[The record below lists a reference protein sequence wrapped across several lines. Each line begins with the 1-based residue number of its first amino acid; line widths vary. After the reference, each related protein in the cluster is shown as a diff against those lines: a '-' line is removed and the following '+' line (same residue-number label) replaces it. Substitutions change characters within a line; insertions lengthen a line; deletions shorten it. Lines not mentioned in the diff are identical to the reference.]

1 MGTVLRN
8 VRLLEGHTSQP
19 STADSPVAGRGQ
31 AVDIVFD
38 GERISRIVPAGTGEG
53 DTLWDGA
60 GSGAYVS
67 SGWIDMHVHAMS
79 ELHPYGDE
87 IDEIGVKHG
96 VTTIV
101 DAGSCG
107 ADRIGGLYEA
117 GKSSATRLLA
127 FLNISRIGLERI
139 DELSRL
145 EWLDETLVHDAIRQY
160 PEFIVGLKARI
171 SRSVVKEQGIEP
183 LKIARRLSA
192 GTGLPL
198 MVHIGSAPPAI
209 QEVLRLLERRDIVTH
224 YLNGKPNNVFG
235 VDGQPLP
242 ELLDAVARG
251 VHLDVGHGTASFS
264 FDIAEKAKLAG
275 VPLHTISTDIYRGN
289 RLNGPVHSMS
299 AVLTK
304 FLYLGY
310 SIEEVI
316 RAVTVNA
323 ASWLG
328 RPELAEIRA
337 GAKADLTVFTVEQG
351 EQELIDS
358 EGAKRTAEQYIQ
370 PKGVVRNGSFI
381 AC

>member
-1 MGTVLRN
+1 M
-8 VRLLEGHTSQP
+8 
-19 STADSPVAGRGQ
+19 
-31 AVDIVFD
+31 VDITFA
-38 GERISRIVPAGTGEG
+38 GERISGIVPAGIGEG
-53 DTLWDGA
+53 NTLWDGV
-60 GSGAYVS
+60 GSETYVS

-87 IDEIGVKHG
+87 IDEIGIKQG

-107 ADRIGGLYEA
+107 ADRIAELYEA
-117 GKSSATRLLA
+117 GKDSDTRLLA
-127 FLNISRIGLERI
+127 FLNISRIGLERV

-145 EWLDETLVHDAIRQY
+145 EWLDEALVRQATRQY
-160 PEFIVGLKARI
+160 PEFIVGLKARM

-183 LKIARRLSA
+183 LEIARKLSGGA
-192 GTGLPL
+192 GLPL

-209 QEVLRLLERRDIVTH
+209 QEVLRLLEQGDIVTH

-235 VDGQPLP
+235 ADGQPLP
-242 ELLDAVARG
+242 ELLDAIARG

-264 FDIAEKAKLAG
+264 FHIAEKAKLAG
-275 VPLHTISTDIYRGN
+275 IPLHTISTDIYRGN
-289 RLNGPVHSMS
+289 RLNGPVYSMS

-304 FLYLGY
+304 FLHLGY
-310 SIEEVI
+310 SLGEVI

-323 ASWLG
+323 AAWLG
-328 RPELAEIRA
+328 RPELAEILV
-337 GAKADLTVFTVEQG
+337 GSPADLTVFTVEQG
-351 EQELIDS
+351 EQVLMDS
-358 EGAKRTAEQYIQ
+358 EGAKRTAERIIQ